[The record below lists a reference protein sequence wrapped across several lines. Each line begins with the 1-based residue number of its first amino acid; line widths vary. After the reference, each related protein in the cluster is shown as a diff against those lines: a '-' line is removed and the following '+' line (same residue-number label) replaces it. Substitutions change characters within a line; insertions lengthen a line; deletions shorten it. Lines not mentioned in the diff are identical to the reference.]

1 MRHKKDI
8 KVPDFVQLIRLALVG
23 LSGQGRY
30 FWRAGSVEYR
40 LLRGFRE
47 YEVDTPVQRKGF
59 ST

>member
-30 FWRAGSVEYR
+30 FLRAGSVEYR

-47 YEVDTPVQRKGF
+47 YEVDTPAQRKGF